1 VRLPC
6 HNEAE
11 ARDGASRWRDSKI
24 ASGAAALPIPARGR
38 PAPRPPDSPKPRLF
52 REFEALTPYPK
63 PSPFTK
69 SFDSF
74 ADYERWRRAQRN
86 PWNR

>member
-1 VRLPC
+1 MRRRL
-6 HNEAE
+6 
-11 ARDGASRWRDSKI
+11 ASKNPTVPRS
-24 ASGAAALPIPARGR
+24 AAA
-38 PAPRPPDSPKPRLF
+38 RLALAEQLY
-52 REFEALTPYPK
+52 RDFEQLTPYPK
-63 PSPFTK
+63 PKPFVR